1 MRNSSVFARYS
12 TKTSLSGSFG
22 QPYGHGSLPSRQ
34 SSLALPWGLTQ
45 SPGSSSSSQGGSI
58 MQRATAVLERMM
70 WLWIVLLSVSV
81 AQVAYWW
88 FDRAPPFSVTS
99 YSVAPVY
106 QGGYIHIDAI
116 VKHDLTRECSV
127 TLSNNLYDSSGSR
140 YLLEPPVRLQHGA
153 IAAVDRKTPG
163 RMVRNMPLPEG
174 VAVGPAALVSSMAYE
189 CNLLQELVR
198 PISVQIEFLFEVL
211 P

>member
-1 MRNSSVFARYS
+1 
-12 TKTSLSGSFG
+12 
-22 QPYGHGSLPSRQ
+22 
-34 SSLALPWGLTQ
+34 
-45 SPGSSSSSQGGSI
+45 

-116 VKHDLTRECSV
+116 VKRDLTRECSV
-127 TLSNNLYDSSGSR
+127 TLSNNLYDSSGSW
-140 YLLEPPVRLQHGA
+140 YVLEPPVRLQHGT

-198 PISVQIEFLFEVL
+198 PISVQIEFPFEVL